1 MSKNGS
7 QQAPKFPA
15 FYFIIISVF
24 SLIFLGLGSSPAS
37 GQRAVEIDYNRGSD
51 RQITFNA
58 ISTFAAPHVV
68 VLEFTTL
75 TNLNPSRRM
84 PLVTNISGRRTRL
97 LTLNPIVEAQRTR
110 FNFTYRYYPGCLE
123 ATPDDIEY
131 LLPFEE
137 SAIASAGFANYVY
150 RRIGAEE
157 PDGWYSPIF
166 YVEEGTT
173 IHASRK
179 GTVISVQDVG
189 MESNPERH
197 YSSERNYIRV
207 VHDDCTVARYSVF
220 KNDKIFVEPGDV
232 VFPGDPLGIVA
243 GEDIGFG
250 NQVRLLL
257 YHLNDASVIPDENGE
272 TDSNRWRYVQ
282 PKFRTAAGEQVSL
295 ESGEEYESVHP
306 EEIITEEMSRRER
319 RRWNRQN

>member
-1 MSKNGS
+1 MTNKRS
-7 QQAPKFPA
+7 QAAP
-15 FYFIIISVF
+15 VF
-24 SLIFLGLGSSPAS
+24 SAPHFLVATILTLLLTALGSLPAT
-37 GQRAVEIDYNRGSD
+37 GQRAVQIDYDRGSD
-51 RQITFNA
+51 GQYTFNA

-97 LTLNPIVEAQRTR
+97 LTLNPIVERQRSR
-110 FNFTYRYYPGCLE
+110 FNYTYRYYPGCLN

-137 SAIASAGFANYVY
+137 SAVASAGFANYVY

-166 YVEEGTT
+166 YVEDGTT

-220 KNDKIFVEPGDV
+220 KNNEIFVEPGDV

-257 YHLNDASVIPDENGE
+257 YHINDESVIPDENGD

-282 PKFRTAAGEQVSL
+282 PKFRTAAGERVSL
-295 ESGEEYESVHP
+295 ESGEEYKSIHP
-306 EEIITEEMSRRER
+306 EEIVTEEMSRRER